1 MKLLNLTE
9 SFSLLKDINIAKH
22 KQVKE
27 ENDLLWNF
35 PYFMKIDSGEH
46 KTEVKGVRK
55 CSNLDE
61 AKANLKDMKK
71 ISKKIVIQE
80 AKDGKEMI
88 IGIKDDKVFGK
99 LLLVGFGGINAE
111 VLKDVSFRAL
121 PVDKEEIKKML
132 EELKLY
138 PSLVTRKK
146 YAVDKFI
153 SMIEEV
159 SKIAVK
165 QKIMEMDL
173 NPVILDEKDA
183 YIVDARIVL

>member
-1 MKLLNLTE
+1 
-9 SFSLLKDINIAKH
+9 
-22 KQVKE
+22 
-27 ENDLLWNF
+27 
-35 PYFMKIDSGEH
+35 MKIW
-46 KTEVKGVRK
+46 
-55 CSNLDE
+55 
-61 AKANLKDMKK
+61 